1 MTHSLLTRP
10 DRLAALRQTALLDT
24 PPEEGFDRLTRMA
37 ARLLGASTSLIS
49 LVADDRQ
56 FFKSAIGLPE
66 PWASRRT
73 APLSFSFCS
82 QVVASGEPLVLED
95 ARKHPLLGHSPAIR
109 ELGWISYAGVPLITR
124 DRQVVGAF
132 CVVDKMPRLWSE
144 RDIALLQDLAGSAVT
159 EIELRREITRRRQA
173 EVGQRDSEE
182 QFENTFEQVGIGM
195 ALISLDGRWLRVNQ
209 VLSEMLGS
217 PADLLVGYPAES
229 RTHPDDVPAD
239 REAIRLLLAGECRT
253 YTMEKRYLRPSGE
266 VVWGLVNVSLVAGAE
281 GQPAHFIAAITDITD
296 RRHAERDLRER
307 EERYRLL
314 AQASKESVREW
325 DLVTD
330 KVTWDRATP
339 PLLDYAPIDLGDTPD
354 WWYERI
360 HPDDRERAVG
370 SIDAAIGQ
378 GETTWSEGYRFRRA
392 DGSFADLQ
400 DRAYIT
406 RDESGKPL
414 RFVGA
419 MTEAAAEPSSDR
431 RLQEVLDALPAGVWV
446 VDKDGQI
453 VLANAASMEI
463 WGGKPESA
471 LSPVG
476 KDKAWWTETGQP
488 VPPEEWGVTRALER
502 GESSSHEELTVET
515 ADGAQKVIQNSA
527 SPIRD
532 AGGEIVGAVNISE
545 DVTAKKVGEF
555 TQREQDERQ
564 RKLDEQQ
571 REEQLRSERQ
581 QQEERQRQQEQE
593 LHTQKMDA
601 IGRLAGGIAHDFNNL
616 LTGILSYSDLI
627 LQELRPNDPIRA
639 DVEQIRDAGQRAA
652 GLTRQLLA
660 FSRRQLL
667 QPRVVS
673 LNTTVTDLEPMLQRL
688 LGPSARLETELDP
701 DLGNVL
707 ADPAQVE
714 QALVNLVLNAREA
727 MPEGGL
733 LRIATSNVEPE
744 PASWQQDNGSQSG
757 AYVSITVS
765 DTGVGMDAATQS
777 RIFEPFFTTKRAA
790 SGRGLGLS
798 TVHGIVEQSGGQ
810 IAVESAPGQ
819 GTTFTIYLPRYWGPE
834 AAIGTADQRL
844 PQVGTET
851 LLLVEDEAAVRASVR
866 RLLEWHGYTVLEARN
881 GEDALRVYEANES
894 GIDLVLTDLVMPEMG
909 GHELIERLRARDPS
923 LRVLFMSGYT
933 ERDFTSNGSI
943 PPGTGFVEK
952 PFTVE
957 TLMRRLREVLDG

>member
-1 MTHSLLTRP
+1 MTHSLLNRP

-37 ARLLGASTSLIS
+37 ARLLGASTALIT

-66 PWASRRT
+66 PWATRRT

-82 QVVASGEPLVLED
+82 QVVATGEPLVLED

-132 CVVDKMPRLWSE
+132 CVVDRMPRLWSE

-159 EIELRREITRRRQA
+159 EIELRREIARRRQA
-173 EVGQRDSEE
+173 EVGQRDSQE
-182 QFENTFEQVGIGM
+182 QFQNTFEQVGIGM
-195 ALISLDGRWLRVNQ
+195 ALISLDGRWLRVNR
-209 VLSEMLGS
+209 VLSEMLGT
-217 PADLLVGYPAES
+217 PPDLLVGYPAES
-229 RTHPDDVPAD
+229 RTHPDDVPVD

-253 YTMEKRYLRPSGE
+253 YTMEKRFLRPSGE
-266 VVWGLVNVSLVAGAE
+266 VVWGLVNVSVVTGPE
-281 GQPAHFIAAITDITD
+281 GEPAHLIAAITDVTD
-296 RRHAERDLRER
+296 RRQAERDLRER

-314 AQASKESVREW
+314 AQASTESVREW

-330 KVTWDRATP
+330 QVTWDQATA
-339 PLLDYAPIDLGDTPD
+339 PLLDYARADLGDTPD

-360 HPDDRERAVG
+360 HPADRERVVG
-370 SIDAAIGQ
+370 GIEAAMGED
-378 GETTWSEGYRFRRA
+378 ETTWSEHYRFRRA
-392 DGSFADLQ
+392 DASFADLH
-400 DRAYIT
+400 DRAYIV

-414 RFVGA
+414 RFVGG
-419 MTEAAAEPSSDR
+419 MTEGEKPGSDR

-446 VDKDGQI
+446 VDKEGRI
-453 VLANAASMEI
+453 VLANLASKGI
-463 WGGKPESA
+463 WGGTPETA

-476 KDKAWWTETGQP
+476 KDKAWWTESGQP

-502 GESSSHEELTVET
+502 GESSSYEELTLET
-515 ADGAQKVIQNSA
+515 AEGARKIIRNA
-527 SPIRD
+527 ATPIRD
-532 AGGEIVGAVNISE
+532 AEGEIVGAVNLSE
-545 DVTAKKVGEF
+545 DITAQKVAEF

-564 RKLDEQQ
+564 RKLDEQE
-571 REEQLRSERQ
+571 REEQLRQERKQ
-581 QQEERQRQQEQE
+581 LEERQRQQDQE
-593 LHTQKMDA
+593 LQTQKMDA
-601 IGRLAGGIAHDFNNL
+601 IGRLAGGVAHDFNNL

-627 LQELRPNDPIRA
+627 LQELRSSDPLRA

-667 QPRVVS
+667 HPRVVS

-688 LGPSARLETELDP
+688 LGAGVTLETDLDP
-701 DLGNVL
+701 DLGKVL
-707 ADPAQVE
+707 ADPAQLE

-733 LRIATSNVEPE
+733 LRITTSNLEPD
-744 PASWQQDNGSQSG
+744 PTAWQLENGTQPE
-757 AYVSITVS
+757 AYVCITIS
-765 DTGVGMDAATQS
+765 DTGVGMDEVTQS
-777 RIFEPFFTTKRAA
+777 RIFEPFFTTKRTA
-790 SGRGLGLS
+790 SGRGLGLA
-798 TVHGIVEQSGGQ
+798 TVYGIVEQSGGQ
-810 IAVESAPGQ
+810 IGVESAPGQ

-834 AAIGTADQRL
+834 AAVGTTEQRL

-881 GEDALRVYEANES
+881 GEDALRVYDANEN

-909 GHELIERLRARDPS
+909 GHELIERLRARDPD

-933 ERDFTSNGSI
+933 ERAFTSNGSM

>member
-1 MTHSLLTRP
+1 MTHSLLSRP
-10 DRLAALRQTALLDT
+10 DRLATLRQTALLDT

-82 QVVASGEPLVLED
+82 QVVSSGEPLILED

-173 EVGQRDSEE
+173 ELGQQDSEE

-195 ALISLDGRWLRVNQ
+195 ALISLDGRWLRVNR
-209 VLSEMLGS
+209 VLTEMLGS
-217 PADLLVGYPAES
+217 PADLLTGYPAES
-229 RTHPDDVPAD
+229 RTHPDDAPAD
-239 REAIRLLLAGECRT
+239 REAMRLLLAGECRT
-253 YTMEKRYLRPSGE
+253 YTMEKRYLKPSGE
-266 VVWGLVNVSLVAGAE
+266 VVWGLVNVSLVAGPE
-281 GQPAHFIAAITDITD
+281 GQPAHFIAAITDVTD
-296 RRHAERDLRER
+296 RRQAERELRER

-314 AQASKESVREW
+314 AQASKESVRQW

-330 KVTWDRATP
+330 QVTWDRATAS
-339 PLLDYAPIDLGDTPD
+339 LLDYPWADLGDTPA

-360 HPDDRERAVG
+360 HPDDRERVVG
-370 SIDAAIGQ
+370 SLDAAIGQ

-392 DGSFADLQ
+392 DGSFAGLQ
-400 DRAYIT
+400 DRAYIV

-414 RFVGA
+414 RFVGVMA
-419 MTEAAAEPSSDR
+419 EAEAVEGSGQ

-446 VDKDGQI
+446 VNQQGQI
-453 VLANAASMEI
+453 ELANAASKEI
-463 WGGKPESA
+463 WGGTPETA

-515 ADGAQKVIQNSA
+515 ADGTQKVIQNSA
-527 SPIRD
+527 TPIRD

-545 DVTAKKVGEF
+545 DVTAKKVAEF

-581 QQEERQRQQEQE
+581 QQEERQREQEQE
-593 LHTQKMDA
+593 LQAQKVEA
-601 IGRLAGGIAHDFNNL
+601 IGRLAGGVAHDFNNL

-667 QPRVVS
+667 HPRVVS
-673 LNTTVTDLEPMLQRL
+673 LNTMVTELEPMLQRL
-688 LGPSARLETELDP
+688 LGTGARLEIELDP

-707 ADPAQVE
+707 ADPAQME

-727 MPEGGL
+727 MPQGGL
-733 LRIATSNVEPE
+733 LRIVTSNVDPE
-744 PASWQQDNGSQSG
+744 PSSWQQENGNPAG
-757 AYVSITVS
+757 TFVSLTVS
-765 DTGVGMDAATQS
+765 DSGVGMDAATRS
-777 RIFEPFFTTKRAA
+777 RMFEPFFTTKRTA

-810 IAVESAPGQ
+810 IAVESEPGQ

-834 AAIGTADQRL
+834 TAIGTASQHL

-894 GIDLVLTDLVMPEMG
+894 GIDLVLTDLIMPEMG
-909 GHELIERLRARDPS
+909 GHELVERLRAHNPG

-933 ERDFTSNGSI
+933 ERAFTSNGAM